1 LSAKARK
8 VGELLNEMA
17 RCHIVVL
24 GDLML
29 DEYLWGEITRISPEA
44 PVPVMHLDHREI
56 LLGGAAN
63 VARNLVSL
71 GARATVIGVVG
82 ADLAGQSLFEQLDM
96 LGIERAGV
104 PIDPVRSTTRKCRF
118 MSIEHNQQV
127 FRYDEETA
135 DEISIAAE
143 NEILESLRARI
154 PTAHAIICSDYLKG
168 VLTQRVLQET
178 AAIARLNRVPLVTA
192 PKDNQPQKY
201 ASASVLMPNL
211 REFGR
216 LVGHR
221 KNGDTTSWIA
231 PAARF
236 LLERFQWEAI
246 LVTRG
251 RDGMT
256 LFERSDGEPL
266 REDIRAVSR
275 NVYDVTGAGDTSI
288 SVFTL
293 SVAAGA
299 ARVDAARLANL
310 AAGIAVGKRGTAC
323 VAKEEIL
330 ERLGDVASAVSGATR
345 TDSLG
350 ANEVLKRTQERR
362 VRKGQTRISGLRT

>member
-1 LSAKARK
+1 MSAKERE

-82 ADLAGQSLFEQLDM
+82 ADLAGQSLFELLDM

-104 PIDPVRSTTRKCRF
+104 SIDPVRCTTRKCRF

-127 FRYDEETA
+127 FRCDEETA
-135 DEISIAAE
+135 DEISLAAE

-154 PTAHAIICSDYLKG
+154 PSAHAIICSDYLKG

-178 AAIARLNRVPLVTA
+178 AAVARLNHLPLVTA

-211 REFGR
+211 WEFGR

-221 KNGDTTSWIA
+221 RNGDATSWIA

-236 LLERFQWEAI
+236 LLEQFQLEAL

-256 LFERSDGEPL
+256 LFEKSDGEPL
-266 REDIRAVSR
+266 REDIHAVSR

-288 SVFTL
+288 GVFTL
-293 SVAAGA
+293 AVAAGA
-299 ARVDAARLANL
+299 SRGDAARLANL

-330 ERLGDVASAVSGATR
+330 ERLREGASSI
-345 TDSLG
+345 SSH
-350 ANEVLKRTQERR
+350 VL
-362 VRKGQTRISGLRT
+362 RI